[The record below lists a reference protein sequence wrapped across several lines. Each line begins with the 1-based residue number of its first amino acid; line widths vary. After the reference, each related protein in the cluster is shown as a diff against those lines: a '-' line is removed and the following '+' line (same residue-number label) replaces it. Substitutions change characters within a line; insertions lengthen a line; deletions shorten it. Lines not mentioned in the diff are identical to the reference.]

1 MNSKLSRSDDYERRS
16 QSLKQL
22 SDEQLKERFWALA
35 NATVRPLVDLA
46 KTHTTP
52 SIERS
57 VLMRMGFSSMEAKT
71 IVDRII
77 EAGLI
82 GKGAG
87 GVVYKYH
94 LLAGLPIREA
104 GLKLL
109 SGEGFNEIEAA
120 FGVKR

>member
-1 MNSKLSRSDDYERRS
+1 MNSKLSRGDDFDRRS

-22 SDEQLKERFWALA
+22 SDEELKNRFWALA
-35 NATVRPLVDLA
+35 NETVRPLVDLA

-71 IVDRII
+71 LVDRII

-94 LLAGLPIREA
+94 LLTGVSIREA

-109 SGEGFNEIEAA
+109 SGEGFNEVEAA